1 MSDKTLLDG
10 PEEDAAVA
18 LEKDPQPGEIKLKTP
33 LKRGESLITTLTIRK
48 PNTGSLRGCRLSAVL
63 NSDVDSLVMLLP
75 RITEPALTE
84 HDIAQMDVRD
94 LVNCASEVVGF
105 LTE

>member
-1 MSDKTLLDG
+1 MTQQEHG
-10 PEEDAAVA
+10 VVA
-18 LEKDPQPGEIKLKTP
+18 LKKP
-33 LKRGESLITTLTIRK
+33 LKRGDNEIAELKIRK
-48 PNTGSLRGCRLSAVL
+48 PDTGSLRGCRLSAVL
-63 NSDVDSLVMLLP
+63 NSDVDSLVVLLP

-94 LVNCASEVVGF
+94 LINCASEVVGF

>member
-1 MSDKTLLDG
+1 MTQDTSATITL
-10 PEEDAAVA
+10 
-18 LEKDPQPGEIKLKTP
+18 KKP
-33 LKRGESLITTLTIRK
+33 LKRGEQEIAKLKLRK
-48 PNTGSLRGCRLSAVL
+48 PDTGSLRGCRLSMLL

-84 HDIAQMDVRD
+84 HDISQMDVKD
-94 LVNCASEVVGF
+94 LVSCASEVVGF